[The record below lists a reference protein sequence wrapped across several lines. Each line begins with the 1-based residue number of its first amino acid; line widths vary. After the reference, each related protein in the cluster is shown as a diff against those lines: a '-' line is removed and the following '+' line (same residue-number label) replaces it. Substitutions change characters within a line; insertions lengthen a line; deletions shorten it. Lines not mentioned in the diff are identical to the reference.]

1 MYDKIITP
9 KEGETYHEYVE
20 RLSKGRNFRKD
31 NRPTNIYTEGHHIIP
46 KCCGGNDVKSNL
58 IIVLPEEHYY
68 CHKLLALENPDNP
81 SLQYAWWMLCHKEDK
96 NSDTKRT
103 YDVPPEEYAE
113 AQRRAAKEIQKMNS
127 IPVVE
132 FITGVVY
139 QSAEEAARQLNI
151 LVPSNITSC
160 CKGKAKSA
168 NGYKFCYL
176 SDYEKGN
183 YENKTIGK
191 SKRIIDLNTG
201 KVYESSVEAAKE
213 LGLSKVNIREVCRGI
228 RKTVGGH
235 TFAYY
240 EDYLLG
246 NTKIRKAGHYR
257 PVQDVASGI
266 VYNTAGQAGR
276 ELDID
281 PSSILKVCKGQ
292 KESAKGHK
300 FIFYLE
306 ENN

>member
-1 MYDKIITP
+1 MYDKVITP
-9 KEGETYHEYVE
+9 EERESYQEYIK
-20 RLSKGRNFRKD
+20 RLSLERNFGKA
-31 NRPTNIYTEGHHIIP
+31 NRPKDIYTEGHHVIP
-46 KCCGGNDVKSNL
+46 KCCGGRDIKSNL
-58 IIVLPEEHYY
+58 IVILPEEHYY
-68 CHKLLALENPDNP
+68 CHKLLALENPDNT
-81 SLQYAWWMLCHKEDK
+81 SLQYAWWMLCHKEDE

-103 YDVPPEEYAE
+103 YEVLPEEYAE
-113 AQRRAAKEIQKMNS
+113 AQRRISKEIQKMNS

-132 FITGVVY
+132 FVTGVVY

-160 CKGKAKSA
+160 CKGTAKSA
-168 NGYKFCYL
+168 NGYRFCYL

-183 YENKTIGK
+183 YENQTIGK
-191 SKRIIDLNTG
+191 RKRIIDLNTNM
-201 KVYESSVEAAKE
+201 VYESSVDAANE

-240 EDYLLG
+240 EDYLQG
-246 NTKIRKAGHYR
+246 KAKIRKAGHYN
-257 PVQDVASGI
+257 PVQDVDSGV
-266 VYNTAGQAGR
+266 VYNTAAQAGK
-276 ELDID
+276 ELNID

-292 KESAKGHK
+292 KEIVKGHK

-306 ENN
+306 DNN